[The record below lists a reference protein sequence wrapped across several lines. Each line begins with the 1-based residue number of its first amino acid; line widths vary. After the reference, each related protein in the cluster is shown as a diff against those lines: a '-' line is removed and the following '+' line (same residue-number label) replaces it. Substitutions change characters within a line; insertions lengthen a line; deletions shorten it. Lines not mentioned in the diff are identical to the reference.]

1 MFSDQI
7 DGIINLLKNNYFM
20 KLHEEKTLVLLK
32 PDAVQRN
39 LIGEIIGRFERVGL
53 KIIAMKFVVPTKEQ
67 AHKHYV
73 KNDAEIVALGQRSI
87 EGQKKSGIEIKEDPK
102 TQGQKIID
110 KLVRFLS
117 SGPVVAVVL
126 EGNQAIA
133 VTRKLVGSTEPL
145 QSVPGTVRGDYTV
158 DSYALADQ
166 GNRAVRNLIH
176 ASSSQFDSDYE
187 IDVWFKKNELFS
199 YKNMRDRILYD
210 VNLDNINE

>member
-1 MFSDQI
+1 
-7 DGIINLLKNNYFM
+7 M

-39 LIGEIIGRFERVGL
+39 LIGEIISRFEKVGL
-53 KIIAMKFVVPTKEQ
+53 KIIALKFVVPTKDQ

-73 KNDAEIVALGQRSI
+73 KNEAEIVALGQRSI

-117 SGPVVAVVL
+117 SGPVVAMVL

-145 QSVPGTVRGDYTV
+145 QSLPGTVRGDYTV

-187 IDVWFKKNELFS
+187 INIWFSKKELCT